1 MIWLSL
7 QAIKILIVLS
17 LLAKHKIEQ
26 ITTNALAPRTINV

>member
-17 LLAKHKIEQ
+17 LLAKHKIKQ
-26 ITTNALAPRTINV
+26 KYNN

>member
-26 ITTNALAPRTINV
+26 QYNN

>member
-26 ITTNALAPRTINV
+26 KRNS

>member
-17 LLAKHKIEQ
+17 LLAKHKIE
-26 ITTNALAPRTINV
+26 NKYNN

>member
-26 ITTNALAPRTINV
+26 KYNN